1 MQLFEIKKKSMNII
15 FDEQNVL
22 VQYDGKK
29 SLYRRQCVF
38 IATLALDVYTLAIIG
53 PIIPFSSK

>member
-1 MQLFEIKKKSMNII
+1 MNII

-53 PIIPFSSK
+53 PIIPSSSK